1 MTLKQALA
9 QKGNTDWARL
19 AAEEAAG
26 IEPADDGED
35 EFDWA
40 NSVLVQAPV
49 KEPISIRLDDDILSF
64 FRAEGKGYQSRIN
77 AVLRAYVQAKMRRRD
92 DGDAAP

>member
-1 MTLKQALA
+1 MTLAEAKAHRGQ
-9 QKGNTDWARL
+9 TDWARFD
-19 AAEEAAG
+19 ASD
-26 IEPADDGED
+26 PDADDGED

-77 AVLRAYVQAKMRRRD
+77 AVLRAYVQAKVRQRPKD
-92 DGDAAP
+92 DAAP